1 MPTTEQWPGEIHEM
15 AKGVTRFKPVTATV
29 KSVVERKDGTF
40 WGWKFAEDTTKD
52 GEYTGVVWGAP
63 QEWDDQEKAYLEYE
77 GPTFSKGTV
86 VRAELST
93 KTAGNRTYYN
103 VRNIFEAVESAEAAP
118 PAANQ
123 DVAQPGATPYPAPV
137 PAEWSLR
144 EAYWREKQA
153 AERASIQAQTAFNG
167 LVALLKEGA
176 PNFDTGELD
185 RMKFQLNYILNL
197 LVPGLPGPPADT
209 VEDLPWEPTTIDGGT
224 VPQPRPTQPVMD
236 IGAAGRAAH

>member
-1 MPTTEQWPGEIHEM
+1 M
-15 AKGVTRFKPVTATV
+15 
-29 KSVVERKDGTF
+29 
-40 WGWKFAEDTTKD
+40 
-52 GEYTGVVWGAP
+52 WGAP

-77 GPTFSKGTV
+77 GPTFSKGTS
-86 VRAELST
+86 VRVELST

-176 PNFDTGELD
+176 PNFDADETIRLKYRLFTLLD
-185 RMKFQLNYILNL
+185 L
-197 LVPGLPGPPADT
+197 LVPGLPESGGANAARTDAELDEDTPWPVPSASTMALSDKPA
-209 VEDLPWEPTTIDGGT
+209 
-224 VPQPRPTQPVMD
+224 TQPVMD
-236 IGAAGRAAH
+236 TGAAGRAAH